1 MQATR
6 LIIRPDTIPY
16 QRLPCGD
23 MDEIR
28 GLFSRMKKGRKDNK
42 RKSKEIRAGAGA
54 TSEGA
59 SPTSMLPRPVLH
71 VVVGGVRGQEDYWAD
86 VEGKEAS
93 RKNLHPD
100 AESGLGPSREGSD
113 VDGKKANRSV
123 DPPHSPPS
131 APSTYKSTSRR
142 SIQSLLLIVPL
153 DNADGSAVPHH
164 VQEPLSPDHNELN
177 TANEKKSDWKST
189 TSATAKL
196 LLRGVRESTDAFG
209 PLKSVAGGL
218 CFILEICEV

>member
-16 QRLPCGD
+16 QRLPCDD

-42 RKSKEIRAGAGA
+42 RKSKEIRAGVDA

-59 SPTSMLPRPVLH
+59 SPTSMLSRPVLH
-71 VVVGGVRGQEDYWAD
+71 AVVGGVRDQEDYWAD

-93 RKNLHPD
+93 RKNLRPD
-100 AESGLGPSREGSD
+100 SESGLGPSREGSD
-113 VDGKKANRSV
+113 VDGKRADRSV

-131 APSTYKSTSRR
+131 APSTY
-142 SIQSLLLIVPL
+142 
-153 DNADGSAVPHH
+153 
-164 VQEPLSPDHNELN
+164 VQEYV
-177 TANEKKSDWKST
+177 EKVNPVAVSDRSSRQRRRLCCSRPRPR
-189 TSATAKL
+189 TSQS
-196 LLRGVRESTDAFG
+196 R
-209 PLKSVAGGL
+209 PQ
-218 CFILEICEV
+218 

>member
-42 RKSKEIRAGAGA
+42 RKSKEIRAGVGA

-59 SPTSMLPRPVLH
+59 SPTSMLSRPVLH
-71 VVVGGVRGQEDYWAD
+71 AVVGGVRGQEDYWAD

-93 RKNLHPD
+93 RKNLRPD

-113 VDGKKANRSV
+113 VTTGKRPTNPSIH
-123 DPPHSPPS
+123 PIHPHPRLRP
-131 APSTYKSTSRR
+131 TRVRR
-142 SIQSLLLIVPL
+142 E
-153 DNADGSAVPHH
+153 G
-164 VQEPLSPDHNELN
+164 
-177 TANEKKSDWKST
+177 
-189 TSATAKL
+189 
-196 LLRGVRESTDAFG
+196 
-209 PLKSVAGGL
+209 
-218 CFILEICEV
+218 